1 MSEPPDPGTPA
12 GAKRVPLPGCL
23 LRVFLAALLGIG
35 AGVLLALI
43 MTGRLGGDGTWEEI
57 PFDAAVWLDREQS
70 TRADEHF
77 HSLRQAMARDVVDH
91 VLKPGLRQAEVRGRL
106 GEPSRWPVF
115 DAAAWW
121 GPEDEAYYL
130 GKPFELAGRGDDWL
144 WLDYD
149 AQGTLLR
156 AKVLGENADR
166 EREP

>member
-1 MSEPPDPGTPA
+1 MSEPPDPGTTA
-12 GAKRVPLPGCL
+12 GAERVPLPGCL

-35 AGVLLALI
+35 AGVLLALV
-43 MTGRLGGDGTWEEI
+43 MTGRLGGGDPQEEL
-57 PFDAAVWLDREQS
+57 PFDSAVWLDRERS
-70 TRADEHF
+70 TRADELF
-77 HSLRQAMARDVVDH
+77 HTLRQSMARDLAEH
-91 VLKPGLRQAEVRGRL
+91 VLKPGLRREDVRGRL

-121 GPEDEAYYL
+121 GPEDEAYFL
-130 GKPFELAGRGDDWL
+130 GKPFGLAGPGDEWL

-149 AQGTLLR
+149 AQGALLR